1 MNKVAR
7 FEKVSYEQFE
17 KDMLDCFPYMNL
29 TKEKVENAYN
39 NIKLPK
45 RSTKGSAGYDFFLPF
60 DIGFKPNEY
69 VRLPTG
75 IRCEMEEGWVLM
87 LYPRSGLGF
96 KYIERFANST
106 GVIDSDY
113 AYADN
118 EGHIHCKVKFGTYV
132 RLEAG
137 KAFMQGVFVPFG
149 ITVDDD
155 ADGVRVGGFGSTDRK
170 DGDEL

>member
-1 MNKVAR
+1 
-7 FEKVSYEQFE
+7 
-17 KDMLDCFPYMNL
+17 
-29 TKEKVENAYN
+29 
-39 NIKLPK
+39 
-45 RSTKGSAGYDFFLPF
+45 
-60 DIGFKPNEY
+60 
-69 VRLPTG
+69 
-75 IRCEMEEGWVLM
+75 M

-137 KAFMQGVFVPFG
+137 KAFMQGVLVPFG

-155 ADGVRVGGFGSTDRK
+155 ADGVRLGGFGSTDTK
-170 DGDEL
+170 DCDEL